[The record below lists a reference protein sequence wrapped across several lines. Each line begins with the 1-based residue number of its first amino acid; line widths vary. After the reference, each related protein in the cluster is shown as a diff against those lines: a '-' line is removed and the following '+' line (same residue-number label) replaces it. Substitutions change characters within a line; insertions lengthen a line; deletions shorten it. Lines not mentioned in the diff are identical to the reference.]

1 MAASFP
7 GSKKTFVNNV
17 DDVDDVTAA
26 DMNSVQDE
34 IAAVENF
41 LLTPLT
47 IARFLGLPG
56 LRGFWP
62 MSSVDNAGAVYDLS
76 GQGRT
81 LTNTGPATFGATTP
95 GLPYGIFNGT
105 TQYLSRADEAGLDIT
120 GALTMGGWF
129 YATAFTPATIH
140 IGMGK
145 YSTAAGNFSYRL
157 TFQTATSTTAA
168 QISGDG
174 TDEIAVTSSLAAV
187 INSWH
192 FLTLRYTPSTEL
204 AIWVNDTK
212 TVNTT
217 SIPAAL
223 FNGNAAFQI
232 NGRAGGTNNLFAG
245 RAALGFLCAAAL
257 ADAQI
262 TDLYNSTRGLF
273 V

>member
-7 GSKKTFVNNV
+7 GSKKTFANNV

-81 LTNTGPATFGATTP
+81 LTNTGTATFAATTP
-95 GLPYGIFNGT
+95 GLPYGVFNGS

-120 GALTMGGWF
+120 GALTFGGWF
-129 YATAFTPATIH
+129 YSADLSSTRGLIGKWGTAGAS
-140 IGMGK
+140 GG
-145 YSTAAGNFSYRL
+145 YLLYQSSGGVAAIIEDGSGNTYQRGGETVLVNTWYF
-157 TFQTATSTTAA
+157 
-168 QISGDG
+168 
-174 TDEIAVTSSLAAV
+174 IAG
-187 INSWH
+187 
-192 FLTLRYTPSTEL
+192 RYTPSTEL
-204 AIWVNDTK
+204 ALWVNNTK
-212 TVNTT
+212 TTNTT
-217 SIPAAL
+217 SIPASL
-223 FNGNAAFQI
+223 RNNAIDFRIGVYGSPAANFL
-232 NGRAGGTNNLFAG
+232 NG